1 MYILDTDHTSLYQ
14 QGHSALGRR
23 LQQLPPNQ
31 LAVTVITFE
40 EQVAGRL
47 AMIHKARNAQQ
58 RIQAY
63 AWLQRTLRFYCE
75 MPVLPF
81 DEPAAAQMEILLA
94 LRLRA
99 GTHDLSIA
107 SIALVNGMTLLTRNI
122 RDFQRVPGLVYADW
136 SVP

>member
-1 MYILDTDHTSLYQ
+1 M
-14 QGHSALGRR
+14 
-23 LQQLPPNQ
+23 
-31 LAVTVITFE
+31 
-40 EQVAGRL
+40 
-47 AMIHKARNAQQ
+47 
-58 RIQAY
+58 
-63 AWLQRTLRFYCE
+63 
-75 MPVLPF
+75 
-81 DEPAAAQMEILLA
+81 AAAQLEILLT

>member
-63 AWLQRTLRFYCE
+63 AWPPHSWRYC
-75 MPVLPF
+75 
-81 DEPAAAQMEILLA
+81 
-94 LRLRA
+94 
-99 GTHDLSIA
+99 
-107 SIALVNGMTLLTRNI
+107 
-122 RDFQRVPGLVYADW
+122 
-136 SVP
+136 